1 MIVKKMNQERDLT
14 AIPVEIVEADRLAL
28 VMSGP
33 ENRDP
38 GIEVIDRQEVI
49 DQGILIILERLISI
63 LMISIF

>member
-1 MIVKKMNQERDLT
+1 MILKKMNQERDLT

-28 VMSGP
+28 AMSDP